1 MTYPIQIDEL
11 LERVSGNRE
20 FVVRMLDLFFQ
31 TSDDR
36 IRVLRI
42 EFNRRN
48 FEELA
53 EQSHKLKGLIGN
65 LSITGALPILKDIHT
80 LARQKNESGI
90 EKLLDELDAV
100 ISEAALFFRQHPH
113 LDGQ

>member
-1 MTYPIQIDEL
+1 MTYPIQIEEL

-36 IRVLRI
+36 IRVLRN
-42 EFNRRN
+42 EFNHRN
-48 FEELA
+48 YEELA

-65 LSITGALPILKDIHT
+65 LSITKALPILRDLHAS
-80 LARQKNESGI
+80 ARKKEESRI
-90 EKLLDELDAV
+90 ETLLDELDTV
-100 ISEAALFFRQHPH
+100 IAEAALFFSQNPR
-113 LDGQ
+113 LDR